1 MNSYNYAY
9 LLEELKYK
17 ELTGFVVER
26 TVQNLL
32 LYLAGGENQRTILW
46 AKFLAEL
53 FNYKLLDRGQLFS
66 TLENVMKITTN
77 QVGVIH
83 CICQIFDACSEY
95 IDSKKISKKNQKF
108 FLLVA
113 FKKYISK
120 CKYVPMLEEYDILE
134 LYDRNQ
140 PDLASIEMKVLG
152 EFMDFVENK
161 GKT

>member
-77 QVGVIH
+77 
-83 CICQIFDACSEY
+83 
-95 IDSKKISKKNQKF
+95 
-108 FLLVA
+108 
-113 FKKYISK
+113 
-120 CKYVPMLEEYDILE
+120 
-134 LYDRNQ
+134 
-140 PDLASIEMKVLG
+140 
-152 EFMDFVENK
+152 
-161 GKT
+161 